1 MGKFLLHWF
10 TVAVALG
17 VASWILPGVEV
28 TSLPALLVAAL
39 VLGFV
44 NALVRPV
51 IFLLTLPF
59 TLVTFGLFI
68 FAVNGLAFAL
78 AAWLVPGFQVGGCF
92 SAVLGAIV
100 VGLVSALV
108 GFAIGGKKEGAP
120 ES

>member
-17 VASWILPGVEV
+17 VASWLLPGVEV

-39 VLGFV
+39 VLGFI

-59 TLVTFGLFI
+59 TIVTFGLFI
-68 FAVNGLAFAL
+68 FAVNGIAFAL
-78 AAWLVPGFQVGGCF
+78 AAGLVPGFHVSGCF
-92 SAVLGAIV
+92 SAMMGAVV
-100 VGLVSALV
+100 VGLVSWLV
-108 GFAIGGKKEGAP
+108 GFALGGKKEKAAEG
-120 ES
+120 